1 MSKKIEDYLH
11 LYMGCE
17 CLMDG
22 TDKGRFIGYDSRLH
36 DKEVQMAFITIQFN
50 EFNAEDWTVY
60 NDDEELKRIKL
71 LLRPLSDMT
80 EDEAEH
86 FAWLCMDGRH
96 RDKEYSIDKEEIDIE
111 LVPND
116 GGNMLDGNLQIYIG
130 VTCRCWTGYIAITN
144 YGEIKQCEEDS
155 ERREPI
161 DNIAEKVAY
170 LLSCGFDLFNL
181 IPEGLAIDKTL
192 E

>member
-11 LYMGCE
+11 LYLGCE
-17 CLMDG
+17 FVLKIKG
-22 TDKGRFIGYDSRLH
+22 T
-36 DKEVQMAFITIQFN
+36 EQFSGKM
-50 EFNAEDWTVY
+50 EFNIHALFAALDSKNTI
-60 NDDEELKRIKL
+60 NPIL

-80 EDEAEH
+80 EEEAEH
-86 FAWLCMDGRH
+86 LAWLCMDGRH
-96 RDKEYSIDKEEIDIE
+96 RSKEYAIDKEEIDIE

-116 GGNMLDGNLQIYIG
+116 GGNMLDDNLEIYIG

-161 DNIAEKVAY
+161 DNIAEKIAY
-170 LLSCGFDLFNL
+170 LLSCRFDLFNL

-192 E
+192 K